1 MPLKGTHAEEGAYVR
16 VFQVRQLDALPIVA
30 ADVRWGT
37 RSDRVLGKVLQFARE
52 GWPSAPPGEEFKPY
66 FERKHEMSIEND
78 CLLWGMRVI
87 VPAVFREQLLAELHQ
102 DHPGVVKMKCIAWS
116 HMWWPGM
123 DSAIEKVA
131 KSCEACHEAKQ
142 GPTKAPF
149 NPWVWPSRPWQ
160 RIHMDY
166 AGPFM
171 GENFLLVIDAHS
183 KWGEVVEINSTTSS
197 KTIAVLRQ
205 LFATYG
211 LPQQL
216 VSDNGP
222 QFTSDEFAAF
232 LKGNGVQH
240 SRCTPYHPA
249 SNGEAERFV
258 RTFKEAMKA
267 SHYEGLTLQHRLQN
281 FLLTY
286 RSTPHST
293 TNQAP
298 CELFLGR
305 KVRTRLDLLRRDVE
319 DHVFHR
325 QAQQKDQHD
334 MHARPREFQLGS
346 KVMVKGRRPGSVSW
360 IPGKITQKSGPLTYV
375 VDVQGEVSR

>member
-1 MPLKGTHAEEGAYVR
+1 M
-16 VFQVRQLDALPIVA
+16 
-30 ADVRWGT
+30 
-37 RSDRVLGKVLQFARE
+37 GK
-52 GWPSAPPGEEFKPY
+52 
-66 FERKHEMSIEND
+66 
-78 CLLWGMRVI
+78 
-87 VPAVFREQLLAELHQ
+87 
-102 DHPGVVKMKCIAWS
+102 
-116 HMWWPGM
+116 
-123 DSAIEKVA
+123 
-131 KSCEACHEAKQ
+131 
-142 GPTKAPF
+142 
-149 NPWVWPSRPWQ
+149 
-160 RIHMDY
+160 
-166 AGPFM
+166 
-171 GENFLLVIDAHS
+171 NFLLVIDAHS
-183 KWGEVVEINSTTSS
+183 KWGKVVETNSTTSS

-232 LKGNGVQH
+232 LMGNGVRH

-267 SHYEGLTLQHRLQN
+267 SRYEGLTLQHRLQN

-305 KVRTRLDLLRRDVE
+305 KVRSYSSRSTS
-319 DHVFHR
+319 
-325 QAQQKDQHD
+325 AQCG
-334 MHARPREFQLGS
+334 GS
-346 KVMVKGRRPGSVSW
+346 CVSASSSAEGSA
-360 IPGKITQKSGPLTYV
+360 
-375 VDVQGEVSR
+375 